1 MKIAVPKELHK
12 DEGRVAASPETVKK
26 YIDMGF
32 EVAVEKGAGL
42 NSSVSDDD
50 FKNAGAKIQSGKDL
64 YKNANLIL
72 KVQKPMLK
80 SEGTDEVS
88 LYEKGATVVASVSAM
103 TSPDHLKTYEKSG
116 INIVAMELVPR
127 ITRAQSMDILSS
139 QSNLAGYKAVLDATE
154 HLDKAM
160 PMMMTAAGT
169 ISPAKVLIIG
179 AGVAGLQA
187 IATARRLGAVVS
199 AFDVRAVAKEQVES
213 LGASF
218 IEVEGETAEGKGGYA
233 KEVSDDYKK
242 RQAQKL
248 KEELAKS
255 DIVISTALIP
265 GRPAPKIITADMVK
279 GMSAGSVI
287 VDLAVEMGG
296 NCELSEFGKVVEK
309 HGVKIVGHANVPSRL
324 ARDASKLYAKNLL
337 NFVTLLFD
345 KEANTLNFNMED
357 EILKDATVVLN
368 GKINRSDLMPTKTI
382 PKKTAAT
389 KAAQEKK

>member
-1 MKIAVPKELHK
+1 MKIAIPKEHQK
-12 DEGRVAASPETVKK
+12 YEGRVAASPETVKK
-26 YIDMGF
+26 YVDMGF

-42 NSSVSDDD
+42 NASVSDES
-50 FKNAGAKIQSGKDL
+50 FKKAGAKIQSGKDL

-103 TSPDHLKTYEKSG
+103 TSPDHLKAYEKAG
-116 INIVAMELVPR
+116 INVVAMELVPR

-139 QSNLAGYKAVLDATE
+139 QSNLSGYKAVLDATE

-169 ISPAKVLIIG
+169 VSPAKVLIIG

-187 IATARRLGAVVS
+187 IATAKRLGAVVS
-199 AFDVRAVAKEQVES
+199 AFDVRAAAKEQVES

-218 IEVEGETAEGKGGYA
+218 VEVEGENAEGKGGYA
-233 KEVSDDYKK
+233 KEVSADYKK

-248 KEELAKS
+248 KDELADS
-255 DIVISTALIP
+255 DIVICTALIP

-279 GMSAGSVI
+279 GMSTGSVI

-296 NCELSEFGKVVEK
+296 NCELSEFAKVVEK

-324 ARDASKLYAKNLL
+324 ARDASKLYAKNIL

-345 KEANTLNFNMED
+345 KESKALNFNMED

-368 GKINRSDLMPTKTI
+368 GKINRSDLISTKPA
-382 PKKTAAT
+382 PKKPAVK
-389 KAAQEKK
+389 KAAPKKK

>member
-88 LYEKGATVVASVSAM
+88 LYEKNATVVASVSAM
-103 TSPDHLKTYEKSG
+103 TSPGHLKAYENAG

-154 HLDKAM
+154 YLDKAM

-187 IATARRLGAVVS
+187 IATAKRLGAVVS
-199 AFDVRAVAKEQVES
+199 AFDVRAAAKEQVES

-279 GMSAGSVI
+279 EMSAGSVI

-368 GKINRSDLMPTKTI
+368 GKINRSDLIPTKTI

>member
-32 EVAVEKGAGL
+32 EVSVEKGAGL

-103 TSPDHLKTYEKSG
+103 TSPDHLKTYEKAG
-116 INIVAMELVPR
+116 INIIAMELVPR

>member
-12 DEGRVAASPETVKK
+12 DEGRVGASPETVKK

-42 NSSVSDDD
+42 KSSVSDDD

-64 YKNANLIL
+64 YENANLIL

-88 LYEKGATVVASVSAM
+88 LYEKNATVVASVSAM
-103 TSPDHLKTYEKSG
+103 TSPDHLKAYENAG

-279 GMSAGSVI
+279 EMSAGSVI

-368 GKINRSDLMPTKTI
+368 GKINRSDLIPTKAI